1 MLPEHIKELVELG
14 NGVGGIKVSGK
25 TKEEIR
31 ENIRK
36 AFEKSKKNKESTDKQ
51 S

>member
-25 TKEEIR
+25 TKEEIH
-31 ENIRK
+31 ENVRRLLKKQRK
-36 AFEKSKKNKESTDKQ
+36 QKKY
-51 S
+51 

>member
-25 TKEEIR
+25 TKEEIH
-31 ENIRK
+31 ENVRK
-36 AFEKSKKNKESTDKQ
+36 AFEKAKKTKEILDK
-51 S
+51 

>member
-14 NGVGGIKVSGK
+14 NGVGGIRVSGK

-36 AFEKSKKNKESTDKQ
+36 AFEKAKETKEVLDK
-51 S
+51 

>member
-14 NGVGGIKVSGK
+14 NGVGGIRVSGK
-25 TKEEIR
+25 TKEEIH

-36 AFEKSKKNKESTDKQ
+36 AFEKAKGNKESTDRQ